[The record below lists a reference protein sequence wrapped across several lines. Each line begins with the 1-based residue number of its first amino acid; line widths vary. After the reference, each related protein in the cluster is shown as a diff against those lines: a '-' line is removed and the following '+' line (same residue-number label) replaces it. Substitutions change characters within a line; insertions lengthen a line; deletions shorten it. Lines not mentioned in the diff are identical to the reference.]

1 MSNIL
6 VLQNLAKHF
15 PGVQALA
22 DVSFSVRTGEVHC
35 IAGQNGAGK
44 STLIKILSGA
54 YQADAGQ
61 IIYKDAPVTIAN
73 PQAGFRMGI
82 SVIYQELDLIPDLS
96 VAENIW
102 LGQYPRGR
110 GGLIAW
116 GGMQNASRAL
126 METLGCRFSV
136 TQPVGSLSPGEQQ
149 MVAIAK
155 SLSHK
160 ASVLIMDEVTSS
172 LSDHEQVRLF
182 QVIAR
187 LKAQGTT
194 IIYIT
199 HKLNEIFELGDRVT
213 VMRDGRY
220 IGTWDIAETNQD
232 FLVEKMIGHKI
243 EARSDAAHP
252 ATGDVLLQVDGVSNP
267 HVLRNVSFRLHKG
280 EVLGIA
286 GLVGSGRTELLRVLF
301 GLDNQAVGRITLG
314 GRLVRPRNPIEAQRL
329 GLALVPEN
337 RKTEGLVLSM
347 SVLENFILPSLRKFQ
362 RIGFVRGGQA
372 QAGAVE
378 TAAQLNTKFSS
389 LHDDVVTL
397 SGGNQQKVVLGKW
410 LLAGADVLLLDEPT
424 RGIDVGAKEE
434 IYRLIRRLAQEGK
447 GILMVSSEF
456 PELLTACDRILVM
469 RAGRIV
475 GEFDAKASRKEE
487 IMERAIVGDNGAY
500 DSEIGIPNL

>member
-1 MSNIL
+1 MTDIL
-6 VLQNLAKHF
+6 TLQNISKHF
-15 PGVQALA
+15 PGVQALSG
-22 DVSFSVRTGEVHC
+22 VTFSIREGEVHC

-54 YQADAGQ
+54 YQADDGQ
-61 IIYKDAPVTIAN
+61 IVYKGSAVTISN
-73 PQAGFRMGI
+73 PIVGFRMGI
-82 SVIYQELDLIPDLS
+82 SVIYQELDLLPELS

-102 LGQYPRGR
+102 LGQYPYGP
-110 GGLIAW
+110 GGLISW
-116 GGMQNASRAL
+116 GRMHSSSRELLA
-126 METLGCRFSV
+126 MLGCQFSV
-136 TQPVGSLSPGEQQ
+136 TTPVGRLSPGEQQ

-160 ASVLIMDEVTSS
+160 ASVIIMDEVTSS
-172 LSDHEQVRLF
+172 LSDHEQGRLF
-182 QVIAR
+182 EVIAR
-187 LKAQGTT
+187 LKAQGAT

-199 HKLNEIFELGDRVT
+199 HKLNEIFELGDSVT

-220 IGTWDIAETNQD
+220 IGTWDVKAVNQD

-243 EARSDAAHP
+243 QGRSDQQHLAG
-252 ATGDVLLQVDGVSNP
+252 GDVLLQVDGLSNP
-267 HVLRNVSFRLHKG
+267 RVLRNISFRLYKG

-301 GLDNQAVGRITLG
+301 GLDREAVGSIALSG
-314 GRLVRPRNPIEAQRL
+314 KQIRPRSPIEAQQL
-329 GLALVPEN
+329 GIALVPEN
-337 RKTEGLVLSM
+337 RKTEGLILSM
-347 SVLENFILPSLRKFQ
+347 SVIENFVLPSLRKFQ
-362 RIGFVRGGQA
+362 WGGFVRGSQA
-372 QAGAVE
+372 QQAAVS
-378 TAAQLNTKFSS
+378 TAQQMNTKFAS

-434 IYRLIRRLAQEGK
+434 IYRLIRRLAEEGK
-447 GILMVSSEF
+447 GIVMVSSEF

-475 GEFDAKASRKEE
+475 GEYDAKSSSKEE
-487 IMERAIVGDNGAY
+487 IMERAIVGDDGPMG
-500 DSEIGIPNL
+500 EEHHL